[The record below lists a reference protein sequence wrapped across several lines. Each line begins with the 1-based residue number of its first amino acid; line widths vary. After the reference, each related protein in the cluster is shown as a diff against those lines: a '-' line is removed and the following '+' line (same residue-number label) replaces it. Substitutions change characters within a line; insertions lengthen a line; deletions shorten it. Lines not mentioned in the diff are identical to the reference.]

1 MILKSPTVV
10 TIQEPIEPTRTF
22 TLGCDFNAGLCLK
35 ELHGMAVS
43 ELVLW
48 WLRVGLSDVKIRSQ
62 PWQ

>member
-10 TIQEPIEPTRTF
+10 TIQEPIEPIRTF

-48 WLRVGLSDVKIRSQ
+48 
-62 PWQ
+62 